1 MWPIRYNF
9 YNSDILMIHYEK
21 LLHLLCI
28 TQDYSLKRKIRDLIE
43 LYNWKKHYLD
53 IPYEL
58 KSWPNCYIG
67 LSINDPNNSSI
78 INLATQDSLEERL
91 YIPKEIIIYS
101 CGYAFLSGNFT
112 MTKEIKKIGEFRQ
125 AIKRKEMLEL
135 ISEETLNNILA
146 FLETK
151 QKIEND
157 KKIILFEKNELK
169 VDDVTLKQSVYQRKR
184 VN

>member
-1 MWPIRYNF
+1 M
-9 YNSDILMIHYEK
+9 
-21 LLHLLCI
+21 
-28 TQDYSLKRKIRDLIE
+28 
-43 LYNWKKHYLD
+43 
-53 IPYEL
+53 
-58 KSWPNCYIG
+58 
-67 LSINDPNNSSI
+67 
-78 INLATQDSLEERL
+78 ATQDSLEERL

-112 MTKEIKKIGEFRQ
+112 MTKEIKKIGELRQ

>member
-1 MWPIRYNF
+1 
-9 YNSDILMIHYEK
+9 
-21 LLHLLCI
+21 
-28 TQDYSLKRKIRDLIE
+28 
-43 LYNWKKHYLD
+43 
-53 IPYEL
+53 
-58 KSWPNCYIG
+58 
-67 LSINDPNNSSI
+67 
-78 INLATQDSLEERL
+78 
-91 YIPKEIIIYS
+91 
-101 CGYAFLSGNFT
+101 
-112 MTKEIKKIGEFRQ
+112 
-125 AIKRKEMLEL
+125 MLEL